1 MVIKIILFLL
11 SQFPYYSS
19 GSSAVGIHNLD
30 QLNQLDNSLLQ
41 SNVIEEFYKES
52 QQPLTGDKSICS
64 TTSTANLHTKFGSYR
79 PMAWTSE
86 V

>member
-19 GSSAVGIHNLD
+19 GSLAVGIQNSD

-52 QQPLTGDKSICS
+52 QQPLTGDKSMC
-64 TTSTANLHTKFGSYR
+64 STANLHRKFGTYR